1 MVDCVDILRSITK
14 SCGDNVGGVNKRV
27 WITQLQQI
35 ESYTYDSLGYV
46 NSITTKEVGTTNY
59 GYELKKVISKKGSHS
74 GNVEAIENV
83 NVDVF
88 KHTAILK
95 AYATTPEQR
104 DSLVSLYGASKV
116 VVFFETDNGEIE
128 IYGLENGL
136 YATAL
141 TGNTGEQMQDDT
153 AFTFT
158 LSGLQTSLP
167 KYFLYG
173 GSLHTSIAYLDNI
186 GLTPIQSY
194 SFSAKFSSVSSL
206 DLTGCFLDSIGNNCA
221 TLINWGDGTI
231 DSNLTHTYSIS
242 GDYVVSVA
250 CSDAFEITIS
260 NNSINEF
267 YYAISIG
274 LQNLYLSDTQIV
286 DFNPSIALPIGLQIL
301 NLGSNQI
308 VNFNPSIALPIGLQY
323 LELGGNQIVDFNP
336 SIALPIGLQNLYLS
350 ENQIVDF
357 NPSIALPSGLQRL
370 DLSVNQIVDFNP
382 SIALPIGLQ
391 RLGLS
396 VNQIVDF
403 NPSIALPIGL
413 QYLYLGDNQMTI
425 AGYTAS
431 ETWANAQPSFT
442 SSCNIYFNDNI
453 DSVSGTDLETILISK
468 NCTIIV

>member
-1 MVDCVDILRSITK
+1 MFDPRVDSIISELKRLNQHFCKKVKCCLGISNTGDSNLVLNQQGDWIMSGGGDIQDLLSDLPNYINNEEGIADGK
-14 SCGDNVGGVNKRV
+14 NVGFWYHN
-27 WITQLQQI
+27 T
-35 ESYTYDSLGYV
+35 
-46 NSITTKEVGTTNY
+46 TTN
-59 GYELKKVISKKGSHS
+59 S
-74 GNVEAIENV
+74 
-83 NVDVF
+83 
-88 KHTAILK
+88 
-95 AYATTPEQR
+95 
-104 DSLVSLYGASKV
+104 VSQIVS
-116 VVFFETDNGEIE
+116 
-128 IYGLENGL
+128 
-136 YATAL
+136 
-141 TGNTGEQMQDDT
+141 
-153 AFTFT
+153 
-158 LSGLQTSLP
+158 P
-167 KYFLYG
+167 
-173 GSLHTSIAYLDNI
+173 
-186 GLTPIQSY
+186 SY
-194 SFSAKFSSVSSL
+194 SFSAKFSAVSSL
-206 DLTGCFLDSIGNNCA
+206 DLTSCFLDSNGNDCA

-242 GDYVVSVA
+242 GDYVISVV
-250 CSDAFEITIS
+250 CEDAFEIKLKSRNIT
-260 NNSINEF
+260 EF
-267 YYAISIG
+267 YYALPIG
-274 LQNLYLSDTQIV
+274 LQSLELGDNQIV
-286 DFNPSIALPIGLQIL
+286 DFNPSIALPSGLQI
-301 NLGSNQI
+301 
-308 VNFNPSIALPIGLQY
+308 

-431 ETWANAQPSFT
+431 ETWANAQPSFI
-442 SSCNIYFNDNI
+442 SSCNVYFTNNI